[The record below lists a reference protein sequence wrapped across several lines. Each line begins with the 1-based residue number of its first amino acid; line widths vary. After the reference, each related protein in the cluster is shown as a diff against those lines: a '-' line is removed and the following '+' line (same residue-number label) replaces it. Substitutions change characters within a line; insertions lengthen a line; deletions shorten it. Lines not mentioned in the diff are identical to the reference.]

1 MLQHVTPSI
10 AADLLRRHRLRAG
23 RRYGQHFLV
32 DPNTSRRIVR
42 LAAVSPDEVV
52 LEIGP
57 GLGSLTVALA
67 GAARRVVA
75 VEIDADVAAAFHEVV
90 GEPPN
95 VELIVADAL
104 RIDLSAAL
112 REPARLIANLPYNI
126 ATPLLMQLLDD
137 VPEVTGGLVMIQR
150 ELGERWTAGPGSRAY
165 GSASVHVAYHANARV
180 VGDVPA
186 TVFMP
191 PPDVSSVL
199 VEFTRHAVPPVD
211 VADPGALFDFVRS
224 AFGHRRKMLR
234 NSLGAAGFGRDAVES
249 ALSAC
254 GLDSRVRPED
264 LSLDEFARL
273 HSLLAEG
280 AAA

>member
-10 AADLLRRHRLRAG
+10 AAELLRRHGLRAG

-42 LAAVSPDEVV
+42 LAAVSPDETV

-67 GAARRVVA
+67 EAAHRVVA
-75 VEIDADVAAAFHEVV
+75 VEIDPDVAAAFRDVV
-90 GEPPN
+90 GDPSN
-95 VELIVADAL
+95 LELIVADAL
-104 RIDLSAAL
+104 RTDLRTAL
-112 REPARLIANLPYNI
+112 GEPARLIANLPYNI
-126 ATPLLMQLLDD
+126 ATPVLLRLLDD
-137 VPEVTGGLVMIQR
+137 VPEVMGGLVMVHR
-150 ELGERWTAGPGSRAY
+150 ELGERWTSGPGSRSY
-165 GSASVHVAYHANARV
+165 GSASVHIAFHADARV

-199 VEFTRHAVPPVD
+199 VEFNRHVTPPVD
-211 VADPGALFDFVRS
+211 VADPAALFAFVRS

-234 NSLGAAGFGRDAVES
+234 NSLVAAGFGREAVES

-254 GLDSRVRPED
+254 GLDGRVRPED
-264 LSLDEFARL
+264 LSLADFAHL
-273 HSLLAEG
+273 HSVLADGE
-280 AAA
+280 AV

>member
-10 AADLLRRHRLRAG
+10 AAGVLRRHRLRAG
-23 RRYGQHFLV
+23 RRHGQHFLV

-42 LAAVSPDEVV
+42 LAAVSPDEAV

-67 GAARRVVA
+67 EVARRVVA
-75 VEIDADVAAAFHEVV
+75 VEIDVDVAEAFREVV
-90 GEPPN
+90 GDAHN
-95 VELIVADAL
+95 VELLVADAL
-104 RIDLSAAL
+104 RFDISAAL
-112 REPARLIANLPYNI
+112 QETARLIANLPYNV
-126 ATPLLMQLLDD
+126 ATPLLLRVLDD
-137 VPEVTGGLVMIQR
+137 VPEVTGGLVMVQR
-150 ELGERWTAGPGSRAY
+150 ELGERWTTGPGSRAY
-165 GSASVHVAYHANARV
+165 GSASVHVAFHASARI

-199 VEFTRHAVPPVD
+199 VEFTRHVTPPVA
-211 VADPGALFDFVRS
+211 VADSAGFFAFVRA

-234 NSLGAAGFGRDAVES
+234 NSLDAAGFRRDAVES
-249 ALSAC
+249 ALSDC
-254 GLDSRVRPED
+254 GLDARVRPED
-264 LSLDEFARL
+264 LSLDDFARL
-273 HSLLAEG
+273 HSVLEAG